1 MSAKWIEGH
10 GLCCPWVDVGR
21 AMGAL
26 TQGRGQ
32 AGPGPAAAEPPPR
45 TDFLGRELEASG
57 VVPAAAPGSA
67 PAPGH
72 AGSAVS
78 PRATS
83 LGPDLSLRLSGPVPS
98 VPSAQHDPRPLV
110 EIPGPVA
117 GGLPAGRREAELA
130 KQWACRSL
138 CPGRRRALGAAQ
150 PCPALAF
157 AWAPSEGPSRGLV
170 ACRQVWSGWPRVRPP
185 WWATS
190 TPPQVRVPDAPAS

>member
-1 MSAKWIEGH
+1 MGRCWQSH
-10 GLCCPWVDVGR
+10 GGADTGQGSGGARPCSGR
-21 AMGAL
+21 AASANRL
-26 TQGRGQ
+26 
-32 AGPGPAAAEPPPR
+32 PR
-45 TDFLGRELEASG
+45 TRAGGLG

-157 AWAPSEGPSRGLV
+157 AWAPSEGPSFGLV
-170 ACRQVWSGWPRVRPP
+170 AGSSACRQVWSGWARVRPP

-190 TPPQVRVPDAPAS
+190 TPPQARVPDAPAS